1 MARISR
7 SRVDEVGP
15 DATTRDS
22 HATFSE
28 SVWRRTWPWKD
39 HPMTVRKR
47 VAKTGESRL
56 FIEIRY
62 KTADGRKRRFRR
74 DAQLQTRSGA
84 QAEERRLIAELERSG
99 SIEQVAL
106 PEVTEPPLAGP
117 TFLEAVRHF
126 RATKVHL
133 LKPSTRITYNE
144 RIERVLLPRF
154 GEMELGDITGVV
166 LATLDGELTRKELTP
181 STRRNVHIVL
191 RSIIRA
197 AVEGGLIEA
206 MPRFPRLPRVGRKAI
221 HPMHRDDLNAILAV
235 ASVRARLAFALAAF
249 AGLRAGEVRGLK
261 WSDVDLKGNTIT
273 VRCSVTRGESAA
285 PKSGDHR
292 VIPIA
297 EPLRELL
304 LETLPTRKSPW
315 ALVALT
321 AKGKAWGEYGLNQVF
336 QRAQK
341 RAGRQ
346 GCSFHDLR
354 HFFVT
359 ELFRRGASAPAVQKL
374 AGHADLATTQRY
386 ADMVASDLRA
396 TIALFGGNSGA
407 TVNREVVGAS

>member
-1 MARISR
+1 
-7 SRVDEVGP
+7 
-15 DATTRDS
+15 
-22 HATFSE
+22 
-28 SVWRRTWPWKD
+28 
-39 HPMTVRKR
+39 MTVRKR

-62 KTADGRKRRFRR
+62 TTVEGRKKRFRR

-84 QAEERRLIAELERSG
+84 QAEERRLLAELERSG
-99 SIEQVAL
+99 SLDQVIA
-106 PEVTEPPLAGP
+106 PEVEEPPLAGP

-144 RIERVLLPRF
+144 RIEKVLLPRF
-154 GEMELGDITGVV
+154 GETELREITGVV
-166 LATLDGELTRKELTP
+166 LATLDGELTREELTP

-191 RSIIRA
+191 RSVVRS
-197 AVEGGLIEA
+197 AVEGGLLEA

-221 HPMHRDDLNAILAV
+221 HPMHRDDLDAILAV
-235 ASVRARLAFALAAF
+235 ASAQARLAFALAAF

-261 WSDVDLKGNTIT
+261 WSDVDLKGNTVT

-304 LETLPTRKSPW
+304 LEALPTRKTPW

-359 ELFRRGASAPAVQKL
+359 ELFRRGAPAPSVQKL

-407 TVNREVVGAS
+407 TVNREVIDAS